1 MKHRLRRWRGPALFA
16 TIVLAYAGMQLYA
29 VFAAYRGLALASPY
43 LPLLMVW
50 ALLMTFFPFLL
61 WRLERGGWHRLATA
75 GAWFGYTWM
84 GAVFLFFWIALAL
97 EALGAVA
104 AATGALDPAVPPGA
118 GSRTFWPAVAL
129 TVGVAVYGFFAA
141 RAPRIERV
149 ALDSQ
154 KLPTG
159 RRPLRI
165 ALLSDVHLGALVG
178 AGRLRDIVARV
189 AALKPDIVLSAGDL
203 VDGQADHLNR
213 LAPLL
218 AELRPPLGKFAV
230 LGNHECYVGL
240 AHALEFHARAGF
252 TVLRGAAVEVTPE
265 LGIAGVDDPAA
276 RRPGAPAATDERAPL
291 AALAGGRFVILLKH
305 QPVVA
310 PASAGRFDLQLSGH
324 LHQGQIFPFGLFV
337 RLMYAARSGLTAL
350 TRGGWLYVSR
360 GTGTWGPPM
369 RVLAPPEITLI
380 EIAPAR

>member
-1 MKHRLRRWRGPALFA
+1 MTHRIRRWRGPALFA

-29 VFAAYRGLALASPY
+29 VFAAYRGLALAASY
-43 LPLLMVW
+43 LPLLVVW

-97 EALGAVA
+97 EALDAVA
-104 AATGALDPAVPPGA
+104 AATGALDPLVAPGA

-129 TVGVAVYGFFAA
+129 TVGVAVYGFCAA
-141 RAPRIERV
+141 RAPRIERIT
-149 ALDSQ
+149 LNST

-159 RRPLRI
+159 RGPLRI

-252 TVLRGAAVEVTPE
+252 TVLRGAAVEVTPG

-337 RLMYAARSGLTAL
+337 RLLYTARSGLTPLA
-350 TRGGWLYVSR
+350 RGGWLYVSR
-360 GTGTWGPPM
+360 GTGTWGPPL